1 MDRPLTTSNVPK
13 KFLKACLMVGHVP
26 LKVLACDPRV
36 SYALYIPPTRYDAD
50 PNPTKLPLLVWVHG
64 TGRKWNTLYED
75 EMVSFADRMPCAILA
90 PLFPAGLDGPNDLDS
105 YKMLHSS
112 SLQSDQALLEILDE
126 VSLRWPGIHTDNFFL
141 HGFSGGGQFAHRFLY
156 LYPERLAAI
165 SVGAPGRVTALN
177 FSKNWPEGIADTNIL
192 FGREVVPGNIR
203 KVPIQLVVGSEDNK
217 VHGGEAFWTWL
228 EKFENKKEE
237 KNLQGRKSRLSFTIA
252 ASAKTPTTTSFAGQH
267 SNLIIIHSP
276 ATQRPTAII
285 CSSNQSATRVA
296 MSEATRGQGRRKA
309 PMKRTSMACTACRQV
324 KVRDP

>member
-1 MDRPLTTSNVPK
+1 MERPLTTSNVPK

-26 LKVLACDPRV
+26 LKALACDPRV

-75 EMVSFADRMPCAILA
+75 GMVSFADRMPCAILA

-126 VSLRWPGIHTDNFFL
+126 VSVRWPGIHTDNFFL

-156 LYPERLAAI
+156 LYPERLAAV

-203 KVPIQLVVGSEDNK
+203 KVSIQLVVGSEDNK

-237 KNLQGRKSRLSFTIA
+237 KKLESTGLSHMEIGRLQTLEELHRSWKTVGIDSQLNIVPGVAHDAGRIRPAMLRFME
-252 ASAKTPTTTSFAGQH
+252 P
-267 SNLIIIHSP
+267 LI
-276 ATQRPTAII
+276 
-285 CSSNQSATRVA
+285 
-296 MSEATRGQGRRKA
+296 
-309 PMKRTSMACTACRQV
+309 RTDIE
-324 KVRDP
+324 K